1 MMGRMNKHINTLETR
16 DVLAMEKGEHNLK
29 RTPTVGQLLRNEMV
43 EHKLKNKPTL
53 AQVKKAEAKEHA
65 EDDDNEYEREDEDG
79 GGVDDLVIE
88 GTSRNRRAA
97 NSVYRRKG

>member
-1 MMGRMNKHINTLETR
+1 MMGRMNKHINSLETR

-29 RTPTVGQLLRNEMV
+29 RTPTVGQLLRNEMI

-65 EDDDNEYEREDEDG
+65 EDDDNEYESKYNDVEDI
-79 GGVDDLVIE
+79 VIE

-97 NSVYRRKG
+97 DRIYRRAK

>member
-1 MMGRMNKHINTLETR
+1 MMGHMNKKINALENR
-16 DVLAMEKGEHNLK
+16 DLFAIEKTEHGLK
-29 RTPTVGQLLRNEMV
+29 RSPSVGQLLRLEME

-65 EDDDNEYEREDEDG
+65 EDDDNEYESKYNDVEDI
-79 GGVDDLVIE
+79 VIE

-97 NSVYRRKG
+97 DRIYRRAK

>member
-1 MMGRMNKHINTLETR
+1 MGRMNKHINSLETR

-65 EDDDNEYEREDEDG
+65 EDDENEYEG
-79 GGVDDLVIE
+79 MDDMVIE

-97 NSVYRRKG
+97 DRLYRRAK

>member
-1 MMGRMNKHINTLETR
+1 MMGHMNKKINALENR
-16 DVLAMEKGEHNLK
+16 DLFAIEKAEHGLK
-29 RTPTVGQLLRNEMV
+29 RSPTVGQLLRMEME

-65 EDDDNEYEREDEDG
+65 EDDKNEYESKYNDVEDI
-79 GGVDDLVIE
+79 VIE

-97 NSVYRRKG
+97 DRLYRRAK

>member
-1 MMGRMNKHINTLETR
+1 MGRMNKHINSLETR

-29 RTPTVGQLLRNEMV
+29 RTPTVGQLLRNEMI

-65 EDDDNEYEREDEDG
+65 EDDKNEYESKYSD
-79 GGVDDLVIE
+79 VDNLVIE

-97 NSVYRRKG
+97 DRIYRHAK

>member
-1 MMGRMNKHINTLETR
+1 MMGRMNKHINSLETR
-16 DVLAMEKGEHNLK
+16 DVLAMEKSEHNLK
-29 RTPTVGQLLRNEMV
+29 RTPTVGQLLRNEMI

-65 EDDDNEYEREDEDG
+65 EDDKNEYESEYSD
-79 GGVDDLVIE
+79 VDDLVIE

-97 NSVYRRKG
+97 DKIYRRAK

>member
-1 MMGRMNKHINTLETR
+1 MMGRMNKHINSLETR

-29 RTPTVGQLLRNEMV
+29 RTPTVGQLLRNEMI

-65 EDDDNEYEREDEDG
+65 EDDKNEYESEYSD
-79 GGVDDLVIE
+79 VDDLVIE

-97 NSVYRRKG
+97 DKIYRRAK

>member
-1 MMGRMNKHINTLETR
+1 MMGRMNKHINSLETR

-29 RTPTVGQLLRNEMV
+29 RTPTVGQLLRNEMI

-65 EDDDNEYEREDEDG
+65 EDDKNEYESKYSD
-79 GGVDDLVIE
+79 VDDLVIE

-97 NSVYRRKG
+97 DKIYRRAK

>member
-1 MMGRMNKHINTLETR
+1 MMGRMNKHINSLETR

-29 RTPTVGQLLRNEMV
+29 RTPTVGQLLRNEMI

-65 EDDDNEYEREDEDG
+65 EDDKNEYESEYSD
-79 GGVDDLVIE
+79 VDDLVIE

-97 NSVYRRKG
+97 DKIYRSAK